1 MKDSDTPPEEL
12 KPYFG
17 KLPEVSR
24 ENERK
29 AARIMEIMRIVQATM
44 EENAKKRGSTIQNDP
59 EDTFK
64 WKD

>member
-1 MKDSDTPPEEL
+1 MKDSDITPQEL
-12 KPYFG
+12 GPYFDN
-17 KLPEVSR
+17 LPEVSP
-24 ENERK
+24 EKQKK

-44 EENAKKRGSTIQNDP
+44 EENAKKRGSTTRNDP